1 MAKRRLY
8 DLDWPELMHPLAIE
22 MAMIK
27 RGGSITRKDGKI
39 AGNGLLW
46 HWKRAHEII
55 WPEKKW
61 HRWNELETKCYLEH
75 TYIGEMGC
83 AAAGKTETASTNILF
98 DWYLMPWC
106 TTCLISSTD
115 LPSLDLRAWGT
126 IKKYHKLAKER
137 CEWLPGHLIE
147 GRRVIINDEKD
158 SSVEG
163 REFKN
168 GLIAVPCFPSGTY
181 VDTPN
186 GQKKIETIRVGDLVI
201 NANGVG
207 IVKGTSNRIAKA
219 LVRVRLNGGRCIDS
233 TQEHPFFT
241 ERGWVKA
248 IDLKTSDMVF
258 SAYETMRLL
267 RKRHQLSIPEQ
278 QILLRVQ
285 KLASRKDLRLLRNR
299 VPANSSENQQIQ
311 SEILHSPMCFPLG
324 LSASGIE
331 NNQEEMRR
339 VRSGNGMSFPKGIL
353 LRRVPKQTKVGAL
366 LGMREGVHFNSRVS
380 REAQDEILRNI
391 LQEEVQWQGYG
402 EASQNSNEGGTYGCD
417 RVPPGDSAFSYQHRH
432 SQDEQCNPM
441 ERVGFGIPGCPTG
454 RRDRRRY
461 SSDARSPRERP
472 EERRDVTRTRVASV
486 EILQQAG
493 DPRFSDSEGGYR
505 VHNLEVEGH
514 PSYSVNGVIVHNCKR
529 GNAYVGLGPY
539 VGIHNK
545 RVRLLGDELNL
556 MPKAMLDSTSNL
568 SKCEDFKMVGIGQ
581 PSDTT
586 TAHGDL
592 CEPHVSLGGWESGID
607 QTPKTK
613 TWKTKWPN
621 GVCVQ
626 LPGSDCPNFDVPED
640 APVPFPFLITR
651 KQMKDDAEHWGVDD
665 WHYTMMN
672 EGRMPRGVG
681 SHRVL
686 TRQMCEKFH
695 ALEAPIWRDTNIKRI
710 AFLDAGYGGD
720 RCVFGEMNF
729 GKAAEADVVSITSSS
744 LIAQDTPL
752 PSSRQLVAL
761 VDTMVIPVDASGDE
775 LPEDQIVTFVSAQC
789 DKRGISLDDFFY
801 DPGLRTKLTV
811 AFSRITGKI
820 GNPIDCGGKPTDRL
834 VANGIDVICSDYYSK
849 FVTELWYSV
858 RLTVEADQFRGLTKD
873 AMWEF
878 CAREWKQV
886 SGNRIELESKPD
898 MKAKTSRSPDLADA
912 VSIGLEG
919 CRQRGFVIIKAG
931 ARRMRDQ
938 SSSGWKRM
946 LEQRAKKQWTSRDLI
961 YNA

>member
-46 HWKRAHEII
+46 HWKRAQEIL

-168 GLIAVPCFPSGTY
+168 GLIAVP
-181 VDTPN
+181 
-186 GQKKIETIRVGDLVI
+186 
-201 NANGVG
+201 
-207 IVKGTSNRIAKA
+207 
-219 LVRVRLNGGRCIDS
+219 
-233 TQEHPFFT
+233 
-241 ERGWVKA
+241 
-248 IDLKTSDMVF
+248 
-258 SAYETMRLL
+258 
-267 RKRHQLSIPEQ
+267 
-278 QILLRVQ
+278 
-285 KLASRKDLRLLRNR
+285 
-299 VPANSSENQQIQ
+299 
-311 SEILHSPMCFPLG
+311 
-324 LSASGIE
+324 
-331 NNQEEMRR
+331 
-339 VRSGNGMSFPKGIL
+339 
-353 LRRVPKQTKVGAL
+353 
-366 LGMREGVHFNSRVS
+366 
-380 REAQDEILRNI
+380 
-391 LQEEVQWQGYG
+391 
-402 EASQNSNEGGTYGCD
+402 
-417 RVPPGDSAFSYQHRH
+417 
-432 SQDEQCNPM
+432 
-441 ERVGFGIPGCPTG
+441 
-454 RRDRRRY
+454 
-461 SSDARSPRERP
+461 
-472 EERRDVTRTRVASV
+472 
-486 EILQQAG
+486 
-493 DPRFSDSEGGYR
+493 
-505 VHNLEVEGH
+505 
-514 PSYSVNGVIVHNCKR
+514 CKR

-946 LEQRAKKQWTSRDLI
+946 LEQRAKKQWTGRDLV